1 MVDRTKILSP
11 GQMHGLKPWR
21 IQLKNCPS
29 QIATVPC
36 RFTVTQAMHP
46 THSSLRIPAIV
57 FVHESGSHERTHLPD
72 QVASLR

>member
-36 RFTVTQAMHP
+36 RFTVNTGHAPHP
-46 THSSLRIPAIV
+46 FKPTNTCNCLRP
-57 FVHESGSHERTHLPD
+57 
-72 QVASLR
+72 